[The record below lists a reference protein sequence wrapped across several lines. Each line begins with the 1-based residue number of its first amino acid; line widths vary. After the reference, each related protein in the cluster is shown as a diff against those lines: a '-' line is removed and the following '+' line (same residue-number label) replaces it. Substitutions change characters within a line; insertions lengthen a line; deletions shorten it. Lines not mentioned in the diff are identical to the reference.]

1 MTAILRNVPKT
12 FTFEEQRI
20 EINEIALDLY
30 NLQLGNL
37 ELTDFSVVKPNPAA
51 SGSGDVTYDN
61 TTGEFTYTPPDL
73 SNFIT
78 SIGDAIRDADFTTA
92 GLMKTDGAGNY
103 SVITDNSTDWNN
115 AASWGDHK
123 LAGYLKSNGTY
134 WDTNTNA
141 YESSTLDLIGNVT
154 LTNIQSDHYLK
165 WNGTAWV
172 NTSITIPAA
181 QVQVDWNQTDINHI
195 EYIKNKP
202 TLVENINDLGDV
214 DTTGIT
220 NGKILKSDSTGNW
233 IIADETDTTYSEFTG
248 TDAGLVPASTLP
260 VVTKFLRSDGVWA
273 DTPNSDTN
281 TTYQIDSSTENVNDV
296 KITLLDNNSNSD
308 SVIITKGNNITFDQ
322 VTTSGFRISATGGSG
337 GGATDFTDLGD
348 TPNNLTANK
357 WLRVNSGG
365 ASLEFIDGNLVDLND
380 FNLTVGQGN
389 TAETDQV
396 VQWNGSAWTNAT
408 LDLPSLL
415 SDLTDVS
422 NAVPGPG
429 QVLKWDDGNQLW
441 KPSSDLTSSGSGISL
456 TDISL
461 SKLPA
466 SDTPDLD
473 YDNQTGTFEYT
484 PFDTKFTKLSDT
496 PSTLTAGKY
505 LKVNAGGTALEYVD
519 NTFTNLTDTPSS
531 LTANK
536 WLKVNATGTAL
547 EYTDA
552 PSGGGGGANV
562 TISDTE
568 PSSPSTGDLWWASDE
583 GQLKIYY
590 DDGVGT
596 PSVQWV
602 DTGGVGGGTA
612 GTDNYVTNASLT
624 GTDLVLTRS
633 GGLANITADLSSLGG
648 GGGTTQDLQDVTDE
662 GKTTT
667 NDITAAGFTSN
678 GDVIIDYDSSASN
691 SSGDIKFKDGS
702 GVKLTISS
710 KFESINSGTNWINR
724 IKSDTV
730 GSPLVITGGKGAYNN
745 SGAATVIGFSGG
757 LMPDIPHLIG
767 LDDDYNYLTEL
778 YGGGTKVF
786 TTQVDGVQPI
796 GALYDKDDEKGT
808 AGQILSST
816 GTAIDWIDN
825 RFTTLLDTPSS
836 LTADKWLKVNSGGT
850 ALEWADAPS
859 SGATSGNTY
868 VTYLN
873 GQPRWSEQTAANSYQ
888 ESISYQTASN
898 TGPGGVDL
906 TPLCD
911 GNGGTYVNMGCG
923 HADMSFLWLS
933 QAALTDVVKITI
945 GFDGHGW
952 IGYGSN
958 SGISTDSSILLRVDN
973 GQPYGANGVTGSP
986 TEIILYDNSTPIY
999 SGQLQTLTFVEY
1011 PDANGTGGSNR
1022 GPGSRCHVYYFKIT
1036 RSVDNVLTEITYS
1049 AGALTDGDKGDITV
1063 SNSGSTWNID
1073 ASTVGTTELS
1083 ATGTKDN
1090 TTFLRGD
1097 NTWATAGGASYTIEA
1112 LLSPGIKLVDSSG
1125 NTDNIFFDGS
1135 NGITVTRTNTN
1146 PHTIEFDGG
1155 SAGMA
1160 TANVKSF
1167 GAKGDDS
1174 TDDTAAIQNAI
1185 NSLTGSGVGK
1195 GGIVYLPPG
1204 IYRISSALTFGNT
1217 ANAIT
1222 LKGSSTHFPI
1232 MNNGG
1237 SIIRVT
1243 NTSGINAIEINNASS
1258 IAITN
1263 LGIDHAS
1270 SSSGTAIK
1278 ATSTTSKQG
1287 VTIDQVYI
1295 LDHSKGIELNGYAN
1309 SIIKNSE
1316 IRDQPDN
1323 ANSTHAILLKKG
1335 SDARQDQLRMENV
1348 IVEGLVGG
1356 STRHQYSKGLLVE
1369 DWTNSLWIK
1378 DCCFLRNK
1386 YGIYFDQSMGG
1397 ETADA
1402 AAFHRIENCDV
1413 DQNDADGVFIDGGYS
1428 IWVQN
1433 CYLSSNINCGLVTG
1447 ENFKG
1452 TMWINSPDCRGNNLY
1467 GMAFNVNHNKIQI
1480 NSPHIADNGS
1490 AQPAQSAGIQVLD
1503 GADDISIMGGFIGG
1517 NVFGQHVN
1525 SGNQQIGIRFVGST
1539 HNRININGVD
1549 VTHNISGGIEW
1560 MLAGQNVSSTAMNF
1574 IQNCAGY
1581 STGQTTFP

>member
-30 NLQLGNL
+30 NLRLGSL

-78 SIGDAIRDADFTTA
+78 SIGDAIRDADFTTG

-154 LTNIQSDHYLK
+154 LTNIQADHYLK

-181 QVQVDWNQTDINHI
+181 QVQVDWDQTDINHI

-202 TLVENINDLGDV
+202 TLVVNINDLGDV

-233 IIADETDTTYSEFTG
+233 IIADDTNTDTTYGEFTG
-248 TDAGLVPASTLP
+248 TAAGLVPTSTSNI
-260 VVTKFLRSDGVWA
+260 VTKFLRSDGAWA
-273 DTPNSDTN
+273 DPAYSDTN
-281 TTYQIDSSTENVNDV
+281 TTYQLDSSTANTNDV

-308 SVIITKGNNITFDQ
+308 SVTITKGNNITFDQ

-348 TPNNLTANK
+348 TPNSLTANK
-357 WLRVNSGG
+357 WIRVNSGG
-365 ASLEFIDGNLVDLND
+365 ASLEFINGNLEDLNN
-380 FNLTVGQGN
+380 FALTVGQGN
-389 TAETDQV
+389 VAETDQV
-396 VQWNGSAWTNAT
+396 VQWNGTTWTNAT
-408 LDLPSLL
+408 LDLPSEL
-415 SDLTDVS
+415 SDLTNVS
-422 NAVPGPG
+422 NAVPSDG
-429 QVLKWDDGNQLW
+429 QVLKWDNGNQLW
-441 KPSSDLTSSGSGISL
+441 KPASDLTSSGTGISL

-466 SDTPDLD
+466 SATPDLD
-473 YDNQTGTFEYT
+473 WDDQTGTFEYT

-496 PSTLTAGKY
+496 PSTLTAGKH

-602 DTGGVGGGTA
+602 DTGGAGGGTA

-633 GGLANITADLSSLGG
+633 GGLANITTDLSSLGG
-648 GGGTTQDLQDVTDE
+648 SGGATYTIEALLSPGIQLLDDGNAQASNRVFFDGLGAISVARKSGDDTTIEFSASTFSGTTVGLVPASTSGVTDKFLRSDGTWQDVSSGATSGNTYVTYLNGQPRWSEQTAANSYNETISYQTASNTGPGGIDLTGLCDGNDGSYVNMGSGHADLSILWLSQAWLTDVIKITVGYDGDGWLGMGGVSNNPANLNKVSGGTYGANGLTGSPTEIVLWDSSSPAFSGQLQYLNFVEYSDTNGSAPGGAIKGASSRCHVYYFKVTRSTDNVLTEITYTAPGSGGGTTQDLQDVTDQ

-667 NDITAAGFTSN
+667 NDITAAGFTS
-678 GDVIIDYDSSASN
+678 DDDIIINYDSSASN
-691 SSGDIKFKDGS
+691 SAGDIKFKDGS
-702 GVKLTISS
+702 TVKLTISS

-730 GSPLVITGGKGAYNN
+730 GSPLVMTGGKGAYNN

-816 GTAIDWIDN
+816 GTALDWID
-825 RFTTLLDTPSS
+825 P
-836 LTADKWLKVNSGGT
+836 
-850 ALEWADAPS
+850 P
-859 SGATSGNTY
+859 
-868 VTYLN
+868 
-873 GQPRWSEQTAANSYQ
+873 
-888 ESISYQTASN
+888 
-898 TGPGGVDL
+898 TG
-906 TPLCD
+906 
-911 GNGGTYVNMGCG
+911 GNG
-923 HADMSFLWLS
+923 
-933 QAALTDVVKITI
+933 I
-945 GFDGHGW
+945 
-952 IGYGSN
+952 
-958 SGISTDSSILLRVDN
+958 
-973 GQPYGANGVTGSP
+973 
-986 TEIILYDNSTPIY
+986 
-999 SGQLQTLTFVEY
+999 
-1011 PDANGTGGSNR
+1011 
-1022 GPGSRCHVYYFKIT
+1022 
-1036 RSVDNVLTEITYS
+1036 
-1049 AGALTDGDKGDITV
+1049 V
-1063 SNSGSTWNID
+1063 S
-1073 ASTVGTTELS
+1073 
-1083 ATGTKDN
+1083 
-1090 TTFLRGD
+1090 
-1097 NTWATAGGASYTIEA
+1097 
-1112 LLSPGIKLVDSSG
+1112 
-1125 NTDNIFFDGS
+1125 
-1135 NGITVTRTNTN
+1135 
-1146 PHTIEFDGG
+1146 
-1155 SAGMA
+1155 
-1160 TANVKSF
+1160 ANVKDF
-1167 GAKGDDS
+1167 GALGDNNNN
-1174 TDDTAAIQNAI
+1174 DTTAIQNAI
-1185 NSLTGSGVGK
+1185 NSLIGAATGK
-1195 GGIVYLPPG
+1195 GGIVYFPPG
-1204 IYRISSALTFGNT
+1204 VYRINSALTFDNT
-1217 ANAIT
+1217 AYSIT
-1222 LKGSSTHFPI
+1222 LKGSSTHMPVGVT
-1232 MNNGG
+1232 GG
-1237 SIIRVT
+1237 SIIRNT
-1243 NTSGINAIEINNASS
+1243 NTSGNTIEITNSSS
-1258 IAITN
+1258 ISITN
-1263 LGIDHAS
+1263 LGIDHTS
-1270 SSSGTAIK
+1270 NTSGVAIK
-1278 ATSTTSKQG
+1278 ATSATSPGDRQG
-1287 VTIDQVYI
+1287 VEVDQVYI
-1295 LDHSKGIELNGYAN
+1295 LKHSKGIELLGYAN
-1309 SIIKNSE
+1309 SIIRNTE

-1323 ANSTHAILLKKG
+1323 ANSTYAILLKKG
-1335 SDARQDQLRMENV
+1335 SDNRQDQLRFENV
-1348 IVEGLVGG
+1348 VVEGETPANSGVPHSHSVGL
-1356 STRHQYSKGLLVE
+1356 QVE
-1369 DWTNSLWIK
+1369 DWTNSIWVK
-1378 DCCFLRNK
+1378 DCAFLRMTN
-1386 YGIYFDQSMGG
+1386 GIYYDQSVQGRIA
-1397 ETADA
+1397 TAG
-1402 AAFHRIENCDV
+1402 AFHRIENSDV
-1413 DQNDADGVFIDGGYS
+1413 DHCRANGMFFDGGYA

-1433 CYLSSNINCGLVTG
+1433 CYIGSNGYPLGSNQQSGLVTG
-1447 ENFKG
+1447 ENFRG
-1452 TMWINSPDCRGNNLY
+1452 TMWVNNADCRGNSKY
-1467 GMAFNVNHNKIQI
+1467 GLAFNNNHTKIHI
-1480 NSPHIADNGS
+1480 NSCHCGDNGQAS
-1490 AQPAQSAGIQVLD
+1490 PASSAGIYAID
-1503 GADDISIMGGFIGG
+1503 GANDITIIGG
-1517 NVFGQHVN
+1517 QCGGDNYGHHTN
-1525 SGNQQIGIRFVGST
+1525 SSNQQNGIRFDGDN
-1539 HNRININGVD
+1539 HQRININAVD
-1549 VTHNISGGIEW
+1549 TTCNVAAGIVFANSGININ
-1560 MLAGQNVSSTAMNF
+1560 ASSENF
-1574 IQNCAGY
+1574 IQNCPGFN
-1581 STGQTTFP
+1581 SGGQTSFP